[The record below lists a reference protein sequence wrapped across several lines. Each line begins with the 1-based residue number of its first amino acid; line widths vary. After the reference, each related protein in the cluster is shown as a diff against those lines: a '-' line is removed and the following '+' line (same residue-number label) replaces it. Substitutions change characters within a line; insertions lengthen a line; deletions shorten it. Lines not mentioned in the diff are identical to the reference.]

1 MADKNEIDLFDMFN
15 MFGNPEPQ
23 IFTISSLKDYIKA
36 ETNLGELEARC
47 MIEGELEGGEKIHS
61 AYEEQKKIIEEFQD
75 SYKAF
80 DSTILYNNINYLLK
94 KHNMRIGTL
103 EGLLKISTGYIAKT
117 VKPGSAKNISIDV
130 VWKIAKIFNV
140 DIKVLVETDMAAPGS
155 DYQLLMNLV
164 SKLTEKTATKEI
176 HWDIVA
182 ETGKDYYSNIA
193 RTVVDPECD
202 VPAYLDSRVVKE
214 QKVLIDGK
222 VYATDFATNQRLLIL
237 AYIDGVAKKHY
248 EVYLVN
254 CNPYDE
260 EYEASIMFN
269 TTQEKTGEL
278 EKSTDALYKCIGE
291 HDNDLHVTDTM
302 KDSINDF
309 LSTIDLPFN

>member
-1 MADKNEIDLFDMFN
+1 MADKNELDLFEMFN

-23 IFTISSLKDYIKA
+23 IFTISSLQDYIKA

-47 MIEGELEGGEKIHS
+47 MIEGELEGGDKVHS

-182 ETGKDYYSNIA
+182 EATKDYYHNIA
-193 RTVVDPECD
+193 RTVVDDDCK
-202 VPAYLDSRVVKE
+202 VPVYLISPIVKDSKTM
-214 QKVLIDGK
+214 IDGK
-222 VYATDFATNQRLLIL
+222 VYAADFSTNQRVLIV
-237 AYIDGVAKKHY
+237 AYFDGMAGKHY

-254 CNPYDE
+254 CNPYEDE
-260 EYEASIMFN
+260 YDAHIMFN

-278 EKSTDALYKCIGE
+278 EKSTETLYKCIGE
-291 HDNDLHVTDTM
+291 HDNDLHVTDSM